1 MIQAPAA
8 VAAEPAFVAKI
19 GGKGVAVVRG
29 AEKTPVQV
37 QTLLSGGDRVV
48 TGEKSFVEVKYL
60 SDGCTVR
67 VGGGNSLVVAD
78 ASPCAGSEAAAPQAT
93 PEKLAEAAGS
103 GEAKIVPAA
112 AEAGAAQVIG
122 QTGSITRVNRGQGL
136 VELATGTE
144 LKAGDLVFAGP
155 GSTVTL
161 HFAAAG
167 CDYIVADETYFQVP
181 AAPPCVASTTAGVAQ
196 DGTTRDV
203 AALEV
208 AGQDDDDND
217 RKVAALLAG
226 ALVVGGGTLAILAL
240 SQEDDN
246 NNPLTPQ

>member
-1 MIQAPAA
+1 M
-8 VAAEPAFVAKI
+8 
-19 GGKGVAVVRG
+19 
-29 AEKTPVQV
+29 
-37 QTLLSGGDRVV
+37 
-48 TGEKSFVEVKYL
+48 
-60 SDGCTVR
+60 
-67 VGGGNSLVVAD
+67 
-78 ASPCAGSEAAAPQAT
+78 
-93 PEKLAEAAGS
+93 AEAAGS

-122 QTGSITRVNRGQGL
+122 QTGSITRVNRGEGL

-208 AGQDDDDND
+208 AGQDDDNNTE
-217 RKVAALLAG
+217 AALLAG
-226 ALVVGGGTLAILAL
+226 ALVIGGGTLAILAL